1 MTKENQRL
9 DTFGELCRIA
19 EEMFVYGYPLVLMEV
34 TRRRATNVATATR
47 GRAPMNA
54 FNHAR
59 TFPDH
64 RFTAIVR
71 PNADTLYS
79 SLWYDVAREPLIVDV
94 PDSEGRYYVLTVLDM
109 WTDQFCATGTRTTGN
124 KAQRLAFVG
133 AGWRGELPADANVIH
148 CPTVQGW
155 LLGRAQTNGAS
166 DFANVHRFQAGFAA
180 NPLSRLGSN
189 TLPDPPPVDPNVDI
203 ATPPPMQVEALTP
216 RAFVD
221 LLTRAMA
228 VNVPHP
234 NDYPILHRMRHL
246 GIEAGNLFGE
256 ARVPAQ
262 IGDALNAAWPI
273 ALNRIKRPRRD
284 ASSHGNGWRIGL
296 TTMGSY
302 GTDYARRAAV
312 AYFGL
317 GAVGVED
324 AVYPGCFADSE
335 GKPFDSGSRYRM
347 HFGKDD
353 LPPARA
359 FWSLTMY
366 DARQYFAENPIGRH
380 AIGDR
385 DALTYNADGSLDL
398 YLQRE
403 SPGAQRESNWLPTPA
418 QGKFSLNLRLY
429 WPEVRVLDGAWFPPP
444 VIKAA

>member
-1 MTKENQRL
+1 MTREDQRL
-9 DTFGELCRIA
+9 DTPREIRRIA
-19 EEMFVYGYPLVLMEV
+19 EEMFVYGYPLVLMDI
-34 TRRRATNVATATR
+34 TRRRATNVATVTR

-79 SLWYDVAREPLIVDV
+79 SLWYDVSREPLIVDV
-94 PDSEGRYYVLTVLDM
+94 PDSEGRYYVLTALDM

-133 AGWRGELPADANVIH
+133 AGWQGQLPADVHVIR

-155 LLGRAQTNGAS
+155 LLGRAQTNGVA
-166 DFANVHRFQAGFAA
+166 DFVNVHRFQTGLSAC
-180 NPLSRLGSN
+180 PLSRLGSN
-189 TLPDPPPVDPNVDI
+189 TPPEPAPVDPDVDI

-221 LLTRAMA
+221 ILTRAMA

-234 NDYPILHRMRHL
+234 NDYPILHRMSHL
-246 GIEAGNLFGE
+246 GIEAGRPFDW
-256 ARVPAQ
+256 ARASPETRA
-262 IGDALNAAWPI
+262 ALDVAWPA

-284 ASSHGNGWRIGL
+284 ASNHGNGWRIGL

-324 AVYPGCFADSE
+324 AVYPSCFADSE
-335 GKPFDSGSRYRM
+335 GKPFDSGVRYRM
-347 HFGKDD
+347 HFSKDD

-366 DARQYFAENPIGRH
+366 DARQYFTENPIGRY

-385 DALTYNADGSLDL
+385 DALVYNADGSLDL
-398 YLQRE
+398 FLQRS
-403 SPGAQRESNWLPTPA
+403 SPGAQHESNWLPTPA

-429 WPEVRVLDGAWFPPP
+429 WPDVRVLDGAWFPPL
-444 VIKAA
+444 VVKVA

>member
-1 MTKENQRL
+1 MTKDSQRL
-9 DTFGELCRIA
+9 DTSAELSRIA
-19 EEMFVYGYPLVLMEV
+19 EEMFVYGYPLVLMEI
-34 TRRRATNVATATR
+34 TRRRATNVATVTR
-47 GRAPMNA
+47 GRAPINS

-79 SLWYDVAREPLIVDV
+79 SLWYDVSRDPLVVDV
-94 PDSEGRYYVLTVLDM
+94 PDSEGRYYVLTALDM
-109 WTDQFCATGTRTTGN
+109 WTDQFSATGTRTTGN

-133 AGWRGELPADANVIH
+133 TGWQGTLPADAHVIQ
-148 CPTVQGW
+148 CPTAQGW

-166 DFANVHRFQAGFAA
+166 DFSNVHRFQAGLVAHS
-180 NPLSRLGSN
+180 LSRPGSN
-189 TLPDPPPVDPNVDI
+189 TPVEPPNVDPSVDI
-203 ATPPPMQVEALTP
+203 TTPPPLQVEALTA

-221 LLTRAMA
+221 LFTRSMA
-228 VNVPHP
+228 VNVPHQ
-234 NDYPILHRMRHL
+234 NDYPILHRMKHL
-246 GIEAGNLFGE
+246 GIEAGRIFDVAG
-256 ARVPAQ
+256 ATPA
-262 IGDALNAAWPI
+262 ALAAIDEAWPI

-284 ASSHGNGWRIGL
+284 AASHGNGWRIGL
-296 TTMGSY
+296 TTIGSY
-302 GTDYARRAAV
+302 GTDYARRAAI

-324 AVYPGCFADSE
+324 AVYPGCIADSE

-347 HFGKDD
+347 HFASDH

-366 DARQYFAENPIGRH
+366 DGRQYFTENPIGRY

-385 DALTYNADGSLDL
+385 DALKYNVDGSLDL

-403 SPGAQRESNWLPTPA
+403 TPGDQLESNWLPTPA
-418 QGKFSLNLRLY
+418 HGKFSLNLRLY

-444 VIKAA
+444 VVKVS